1 MKKKIYKVIAAIF
14 LTTVLCPI
22 RVLAGD
28 INGNEQGIIDYVS
41 GAVWE
46 YEGSSYRAKQTYID
60 QLRNRLMAD
69 DMDLTQKE
77 ANNAILQINANVKK
91 GVEEG
96 YLEKISEGDSEGN
109 SNENSEENSGEAEQK
124 TTPAPIF
131 GTGTEEKVEDGGK
144 QQESGSSQD
153 KHREN
158 HSDAF
163 VNTPS
168 GASETGGGQNTV
180 SAMEADSYATAGRKI
195 DIANV
200 LQQVLAQDADTVKVT
215 IDQGKDA
222 PVIIEQY
229 ANGTLDIIST
239 EGDVIYESE
248 FPVKNTGFV
257 VSCKQV
263 LYLGAGYILTIIW
276 MMKKNERKP
285 NK

>member
-22 RVLAGD
+22 RALAGD

-46 YEGSSYRAKQTYID
+46 YEGSSYRAKQSYID

-96 YLEKISEGDSEGN
+96 YLEKISEGDSERN
-109 SNENSEENSGEAEQK
+109 SDENSEENSGEAEQK

-158 HSDAF
+158 HSDAS
-163 VNTPS
+163 VNAPS

-248 FPVKNTGFV
+248 LPVKNTGFV